1 MQSWGAIVSE
11 MTLLLVD
18 DEPFNLEI
26 LEEYLEEDG
35 YRLDTAGD
43 GVEAWEKLEA
53 DPGGY
58 DIVILDRM
66 MPRMDGLE
74 VLRRMKA
81 HAELET
87 VPVILQTAMAAQD
100 EINEG
105 LAAGAFYYL
114 TKPFDE
120 EMLRSVVATAAEDRR
135 RYRQMQ
141 QSIDAASRLF
151 GMMRQAHF
159 HFRTVDESRDLATML
174 ANACPDP
181 NRAVV
186 GLLELLLNAVE
197 HGNLGITYDEKS
209 RLRETGSWEEEVA
222 RRQRQSPWA
231 ERVVEVEFQR
241 DDEAISIRITDQ
253 GDGFDWRRYLDF
265 DPERA
270 FDSHGRGI
278 AMSRI
283 MSFDELAYQGKGNEV
298 VVKVYLEQQRSEA
311 A

>member
-1 MQSWGAIVSE
+1 VTDI
-11 MTLLLVD
+11 TILLVD

-26 LEEYLEEDG
+26 LEEYLEEGGYTLETADDG
-35 YRLDTAGD
+35 A
-43 GVEAWEKLEA
+43 EAWEKLEA

-74 VLRRMKA
+74 VLKRMKA
-81 HAELET
+81 HSELDT
-87 VPVILQTAMAAQD
+87 VPVILQTAMAGQGD
-100 EINEG
+100 INEG

-120 EMLRSVVATAAEDRR
+120 EMLQNVVATAVEDRR

-141 QSIDAASRLF
+141 ESIDAASRLF
-151 GMMRQAHF
+151 GMMRRASFQI
-159 HFRTVDESRDLATML
+159 RTVDESRDLATML

-181 NRAVV
+181 NRSVV

-197 HGNLGITYDEKS
+197 HGNLGITYAEKS
-209 RLRETGSWEEEVA
+209 RLREQGTWEQEIE
-222 RRQRQSPWA
+222 RRLRTPGYA
-231 ERVVEVEFQR
+231 ERWVDVGFTR
-241 DDEAISIRITDQ
+241 DDNAVEIHIKDQ
-253 GDGFDWRRYLDF
+253 GEGFEWEKYLDF

-278 AMSRI
+278 AMSRM
-283 MSFDELAYQGKGNEV
+283 MSFDEMAYQGRGNEV
-298 VVKVYLEQQRSEA
+298 IVKVYLDQARREA

>member
-1 MQSWGAIVSE
+1 VSDI
-11 MTLLLVD
+11 TILLVD

-26 LEEYLEEDG
+26 LEEYLEDG
-35 YRLDTAGD
+35 GYTLDTADD
-43 GVEAWEKLEA
+43 GAEAWEKLEA

-81 HAELET
+81 HNELDT

-100 EINEG
+100 EINAG

-120 EMLRSVVATAAEDRR
+120 EMLRNVVATAVEDRR

-141 QSIDAASRLF
+141 ESIDAASRLF
-151 GMMRQAHF
+151 GMMRRASFQI
-159 HFRTVDESRDLATML
+159 RTVEESRDLATML

-181 NRAVV
+181 NRSVV

-197 HGNLGITYDEKS
+197 HGNLGITYEEKS
-209 RLRETGSWEEEVA
+209 VLREQGTWEEEIE
-222 RRQRQSPWA
+222 RRLRMPGYA
-231 ERVVEVEFQR
+231 ERWVDVGFTR
-241 DDEAISIRITDQ
+241 DDSAVEIHIKDQ
-253 GDGFDWRRYLDF
+253 GEGFEWEKYLDF

-278 AMSRI
+278 AMSRM
-283 MSFDELAYQGKGNEV
+283 MSFDELAYRGRGNEV
-298 VVKVYLEQQRSEA
+298 VVKVYLGQARREA

>member
-1 MQSWGAIVSE
+1 MNDI
-11 MTLLLVD
+11 TILLVD

-26 LEEYLEEDG
+26 LEEYLEDGG
-35 YRLDTAGD
+35 YRLETASD
-43 GVEAWEKLEA
+43 GVEAWERLEV

-58 DIVILDRM
+58 DIVVLDRM

-74 VLRRMKA
+74 VLRRMKT

-120 EMLRSVVATAAEDRR
+120 TMLRNVVAPAVEDRR

-151 GMMRQAHF
+151 GMMEQACF

-181 NRAVV
+181 NRSVV

-197 HGNLGITYDEKS
+197 HGNLGITYAEKS
-209 RLRETGSWEEEVA
+209 RLREEGTWDEEIE
-222 RRQRQSPWA
+222 RRLRQPGYA
-231 ERVVEVEFQR
+231 ERYVEVEFQR
-241 DDEAISIRITDQ
+241 CEREIAIRIRDQ
-253 GDGFDWRRYLDF
+253 GEGFEWEKYLDF

-278 AMSRI
+278 AMSRM
-283 MSFDELAYQGKGNEV
+283 MSFDELTYLGRGNEV
-298 VVKVYLEQQRSEA
+298 LVKVYLEQARSEA

>member
-1 MQSWGAIVSE
+1 
-11 MTLLLVD
+11 MTDITILLVD

-26 LEEYLEEDG
+26 LEEYLEDGG
-35 YRLDTAGD
+35 YRLETADD
-43 GVEAWEKLEA
+43 GAEAWEKLEA

-74 VLRRMKA
+74 VLKRMKA
-81 HAELET
+81 HSELDT
-87 VPVILQTAMAAQD
+87 VPVILQTAMAAQG

-120 EMLRSVVATAAEDRR
+120 EMLQNVVATAVEDRR

-141 QSIDAASRLF
+141 ASIDAASRLF
-151 GMMRQAHF
+151 GMMRRASFQI
-159 HFRTVDESRDLATML
+159 RTVDESRDLATML

-181 NRAVV
+181 NRSVV

-197 HGNLGITYDEKS
+197 HGNLGITYEEKS
-209 RLRETGSWEEEVA
+209 RLREQGAWDEEIE
-222 RRQRQSPWA
+222 RRLRMPGYA
-231 ERVVEVEFQR
+231 ERWVDVGFTR
-241 DDEAISIRITDQ
+241 DDSAVEIHIKDQ
-253 GDGFDWRRYLDF
+253 GEGFDWEKYLDF

-278 AMSRI
+278 AMSRM
-283 MSFDELAYQGKGNEV
+283 MSFDEMAYQGRGNEV
-298 VVKVYLEQQRSEA
+298 IVKVYLDQARREA